1 MDETQD
7 PIANVSERICS
18 HMNADHVD
26 SLQHLVMFYE
36 RLPQFPVWCH
46 MTKICADHMV
56 IGYVTSTQQY
66 LLNNKASAIKISFE
80 PPLQS
85 MMDARQRLV
94 SLSKKSEEENLRV
107 LQQTSATTHL
117 WERWHFTLTK

>member
-1 MDETQD
+1 
-7 PIANVSERICS
+7 
-18 HMNADHVD
+18 MNAEHVD

-36 RLPQFPVWCH
+36 RLPQLPVWCH

-56 IGYVTSTQQY
+56 IGYVSTTQQY

-85 MMDARQRLV
+85 MMDA
-94 SLSKKSEEENLRV
+94 
-107 LQQTSATTHL
+107 
-117 WERWHFTLTK
+117 

>member
-18 HMNADHVD
+18 HMNAEHVD

-36 RLPQFPVWCH
+36 RLPQLPVWCH

-56 IGYVTSTQQY
+56 IGYVSTTQQD
-66 LLNNKASAIKISFE
+66 LLNNKAAAI
-80 PPLQS
+80 
-85 MMDARQRLV
+85 
-94 SLSKKSEEENLRV
+94 
-107 LQQTSATTHL
+107 
-117 WERWHFTLTK
+117 